1 MGIQVHNY
9 IYIYIYTLIYACV
22 CVLSASMSCVLFH
35 ISVYTKRLPTVFT
48 MLVMSLS
55 HIPEHVKSKARVGA
69 FTSLRQLGPFL
80 GKGCSE

>member
-1 MGIQVHNY
+1 MRVS
-9 IYIYIYTLIYACV
+9 V
-22 CVLSASMSCVLFH
+22 SCLHPCPMCFFQ